1 VHISGRGGPGYY
13 RDVWTVLVPVRKTV
27 IMIKLMI
34 VIMKVQVI
42 MIVEVVSASKRSFD
56 ALDLHLHA
64 LQLGRH
70 DHHEG
75 TDLPTNIKQH

>member
-1 VHISGRGGPGYY
+1 VNISGRGGPGYY
-13 RDVWTVLVPVRKTV
+13 RDVWTVLVPVPQTV
-27 IMIKLMI
+27 ITIKLMI

-42 MIVEVVSASKRSFD
+42 MIVAAVSASKRRFD
-56 ALDLHLHA
+56 AMDLHLHA

-75 TDLPTNIKQH
+75 TDLSTDIKQH